1 MFCPDPMQHSL
12 SSASRYSVRE
22 GVLIYNQH
30 DLKMIWVRLLALM
43 LVVSVTVPLITY
55 SLKRLLV
62 ISNHKR
68 DEVIFSLF
76 DTTTSM
82 LLFYTLLVLSVSE
95 RFFQCLPS

>member
-1 MFCPDPMQHSL
+1 MQPSPPPTRP
-12 SSASRYSVRE
+12 SRYSVRE

-43 LVVSVTVPLITY
+43 LVVSVTMPLITY

-62 ISNHKR
+62 ISNHNR
-68 DEVIFSLF
+68 DEVIFSHF
-76 DTTTSM
+76 GTTVSM
-82 LLFYTLLVLSVSE
+82 FLFYTLLVLSVSE